1 MPRQMGD
8 IMNKERRK
16 EIRRA
21 ISILEE
27 FDLEAVIAIV
37 EQASDEEQEY
47 YDNMPENMQQG
58 EKGENAEAAASQ
70 LEEAKDALEQIS
82 TLDIISML
90 EEAESY

>member
-1 MPRQMGD
+1 
-8 IMNKERRK
+8 MNKERRK